1 MIEQAPALILLFPFF
16 ASIIV
21 ALAGI
26 RVQSVSFPLTV
37 ISLVASVLSCIAVLV
52 RVVNEGTIR
61 YKIGGWTPPMG
72 IEFRIDALGA
82 LVVTAV
88 STVGLL
94 AAIYSKRQ
102 VPAETGDRTSQYY
115 TLYLLLMTGLLGMVI
130 TGDAFNLFV
139 LIEVSALTSYALIA
153 MGPGRAALAAYK
165 YVIMGTIG
173 ASFYLLGVGY
183 LYIKTGSLNMVDI
196 HEQLIARGIFD
207 STAILVAFIL
217 ITVGVW
223 IKMAFFPLHA
233 WLPNSY
239 AFAPTTS
246 SAVLGPLVTKVMI
259 YVMIR
264 LTFTV
269 FGADYTFGQLDW
281 SDIVVWMSVAAILVG
296 SISALAQTDL
306 RKMLAYLII
315 AEVGYMVGGVWLADE
330 MGLIGSIYHIIA
342 DAFMTLCVFLF
353 AGIIFAKTGRRDL
366 NAMDGLFTKMPLTM
380 VGFLVGAFSLIGI
393 PPTAGFFSKWY
404 LIQGGIASGNWEYV
418 AALLISSLINAV
430 LFFRIIEIAY
440 FGAKPAEGHG
450 EHHHGDSI
458 EEGPTEASFSMLL
471 PLLASSAILIG
482 LGLYNRDVVAIIADF
497 VSEINF
503 GVISR

>member
-1 MIEQAPALILLFPFF
+1 
-16 ASIIV
+16 
-21 ALAGI
+21 
-26 RVQSVSFPLTV
+26 
-37 ISLVASVLSCIAVLV
+37 
-52 RVVNEGTIR
+52 
-61 YKIGGWTPPMG
+61 
-72 IEFRIDALGA
+72 
-82 LVVTAV
+82 
-88 STVGLL
+88 
-94 AAIYSKRQ
+94 
-102 VPAETGDRTSQYY
+102 
-115 TLYLLLMTGLLGMVI
+115 
-130 TGDAFNLFV
+130 
-139 LIEVSALTSYALIA
+139 
-153 MGPGRAALAAYK
+153 
-165 YVIMGTIG
+165 
-173 ASFYLLGVGY
+173 
-183 LYIKTGSLNMVDI
+183 
-196 HEQLIARGIFD
+196 
-207 STAILVAFIL
+207 
-217 ITVGVW
+217 
-223 IKMAFFPLHA
+223 
-233 WLPNSY
+233 
-239 AFAPTTS
+239 
-246 SAVLGPLVTKVMI
+246 
-259 YVMIR
+259 
-264 LTFTV
+264 
-269 FGADYTFGQLDW
+269 
-281 SDIVVWMSVAAILVG
+281 
-296 SISALAQTDL
+296 
-306 RKMLAYLII
+306 MLAYLII